1 MFLLLNILWVIL
13 DWSLFLSSPNKD
25 NTNFQIL
32 VNAILLLATLMTANL
47 NSEVVFILGMSI
59 FIINLLVSLP
69 MIVMANAS
77 DRGISKYK
85 VKNVTN
91 DSNSISKSEYFT
103 LIFPWRSYH
112 FKNVTLNPKF
122 INKYYELQNKEKRN
136 FFEYVTFTFLK
147 EYFYFKSIYSF
158 HIVKREQHRKGY

>member
-47 NSEVVFILGMSI
+47 NSEIVFILGMSI
-59 FIINLLVSLP
+59 FILNLLVSLP

-77 DRGISKYK
+77 DRGTSEYK
-85 VKNVTN
+85 VENITN
-91 DSNSISKSEYFT
+91 DSNSKSENIT

-112 FKNVTLNPKF
+112 FNNTTLNPKF
-122 INKYYELQNKEKRN
+122 IEKYYKLQNKEKRN
-136 FFEYVTFTFLK
+136 FFEYIVFTFLK
-147 EYFYFKSIYSF
+147 EYFYFKSVKSYY
-158 HIVKREQHRKGY
+158 IVKR